1 MADKQWKTVALSVAK
16 WVFLILIVLF
26 IFWQVF
32 SRGSESRADFSQ
44 VSEAVVSAADLSD
57 MTEGDNQMVRRLYG
71 LDPADYDGVLLY
83 YPSSNMGAEEILVV
97 RLRDMAQ
104 QETVEAA
111 MRARIQSQMDVFEG
125 YAPEQYATLEQG
137 VVEVQG
143 NYLLLVV
150 AKDTAPVRQAF
161 LDAL

>member
-44 VSEAVVSAADLSD
+44 VSEAVVSAADLGG

-71 LDPADYDGVLLY
+71 LDPADYGRSAARCSPL
-83 YPSSNMGAEEILVV
+83 PSAFRSGSAEGI
-97 RLRDMAQ
+97 
-104 QETVEAA
+104 
-111 MRARIQSQMDVFEG
+111 S
-125 YAPEQYATLEQG
+125 
-137 VVEVQG
+137 
-143 NYLLLVV
+143 
-150 AKDTAPVRQAF
+150 
-161 LDAL
+161 

>member
-1 MADKQWKTVALSVAK
+1 MADKQWKTVALSALK
-16 WVFLILIVLF
+16 WLFLVLIGLF
-26 IFWQVF
+26 VFWQVF
-32 SRGSESRADFSQ
+32 SHGSQSRADFSQ
-44 VSEAVVSAADLSD
+44 VSEAVIVAADLSG

-71 LDPADYDGVLLY
+71 LDPADYDGVTLY

-97 RLRDMAQ
+97 KLSDLSQ
-104 QETVEAA
+104 QEAVETA
-111 MRARIQSQMDVFEG
+111 MRNRIQSQMDVFEG

-161 LDAL
+161 LNAL

>member
-1 MADKQWKTVALSVAK
+1 MAGKQWKTVVLSTVK
-16 WVFLILIVLF
+16 WLLLILIAGF
-26 IFWQVF
+26 IFWQIF
-32 SRGSESRADFSQ
+32 SRGVQSRADFSQ
-44 VSEAVVSAADLSD
+44 VSEAVVSAADLSG

-71 LDPADYDGVLLY
+71 LDPADYEGVLLY

-97 RLRDMAQ
+97 RLRDPSQ
-104 QETVEAA
+104 QEAVETA

-161 LDAL
+161 LNAL